1 MRPSTSDTD
10 DALRRARAESN
21 ELLLQLP
28 AVQLPWQRQEQ
39 CEHDAA
45 RPSRMVNGA
54 PASQPPSEAR
64 QRRRVPSVTSGRE
77 AGDADVA
84 APGGTLPK
92 RPSGRRRRSA
102 ALETIV
108 FEEKLAERGRRRQ
121 RVGQD
126 YWAAQVHII
135 LFASQQ
141 ALVGAGVWWADGGQP
156 CV

>member
-10 DALRRARAESN
+10 NALRRARAERN
-21 ELLLQLP
+21 ELLLQSP

-45 RPSRMVNGA
+45 RSSTTVKGA
-54 PASQPPSEAR
+54 AASQPPLEAR
-64 QRRRVPSVTSGRE
+64 QRRRVPSVASGRE
-77 AGDADVA
+77 AGDADIA
-84 APGGTLPK
+84 APGSTLPK
-92 RPSGRRRRSA
+92 RPSGRQRRSA
-102 ALETIV
+102 ALETVV

-135 LFASQQ
+135 LFASQ
-141 ALVGAGVWWADGGQP
+141 
-156 CV
+156 